1 MHAASSSPMTYA
13 ARTPPSQRISDG
25 TAARGAR
32 RTLCVRT
39 RRAHHRGRTLLEVL
53 VALAIGSVVLG
64 AVLVAVTGSGLTG
77 RKQDAQAQLAED
89 GQIALNLMATQ
100 LRMAGFWVPTSMSLS
115 IDRPA
120 DPMLVGCRNG
130 FTNAVAAWAVLG
142 CVGGATVSGRDAI
155 AVRFDASEGGVATAT
170 DCLGNDLVAFGGW
183 VDDRFYVAP
192 AADTPT
198 GNPALYC
205 KGAGSVQPQMLIDNV
220 EGLSL
225 RYGVAAVN
233 TPDESSNRLFDLPAF
248 GGETVTYMT
257 ADDLT
262 AACPVAGPV
271 PANSWCAVSS
281 IRICLLMRSADNAVD
296 EASTPYVD
304 CDGQQRAQPDRRLRR
319 ALATTVSIRN
329 RTAVPSVSV
338 L

>member
-1 MHAASSSPMTYA
+1 MTTVA
-13 ARTPPSQRISDG
+13 PFDR
-25 TAARGAR
+25 AR
-32 RTLCVRT
+32 RAGRSRT
-39 RRAHHRGRTLLEVL
+39 RSQGRTLLEVL

-100 LRMAGFWVPTSMSLS
+100 LRMTGFWVPTSMSLS

-120 DPMLVGCRNG
+120 DAMLIGCRNG
-130 FTNAVAAWAVLG
+130 FNNPAAAWAVLASATG
-142 CVGGATVSGRDAI
+142 CVAGEAVAGRDAI
-155 AVRFDASEGGVATAT
+155 AVRFDATEGGVAVAW
-170 DCLGNDLVAFGGW
+170 DCLGNDVTAMGGW
-183 VDDRFYVAP
+183 VDDRFYVLP
-192 AADTPT
+192 GNLTPT

-205 KGAGSVQPQMLIDNV
+205 KGAGAANGQMLMDNV

-225 RYGVAAVN
+225 RYGVAAV
-233 TPDESSNRLFDLPAF
+233 TAPDETSNRLFDLPAF

-257 ADDLT
+257 ADELDP
-262 AACPVAGPV
+262 ACPVSGPV

-281 IRICLLMRSADNAVD
+281 VRICLLMRSADNAVD
-296 EASTPYVD
+296 EVATPYID
-304 CDGQQRAQPDRRLRR
+304 CGGQQRAQPDRRLRR
-319 ALATTVSIRN
+319 ALATTVTIRN
-329 RTAVPSVSV
+329 RTAVPSVST

>member
-1 MHAASSSPMTYA
+1 MTIVMTIA
-13 ARTPPSQRISDG
+13 ARSSQAPRSR
-25 TAARGAR
+25 ARS
-32 RTLCVRT
+32 
-39 RRAHHRGRTLLEVL
+39 RGRTLLEVL

-64 AVLVAVTGSGLTG
+64 AVLMAATGSGLTG

-89 GQIALNLMATQ
+89 GQIALNLMAAQ
-100 LRMAGFWVPTSMSLS
+100 LRMTGFWVPTSMSLS

-120 DPMLVGCRNG
+120 EPMLVGCRNG
-130 FTNAVAAWAVLG
+130 FGNPAAAWAALA
-142 CVGGATVSGRDAI
+142 CVGGAAVAGADAI
-155 AVRFDASEGGVATAT
+155 AVRFDATEGGLATAT
-170 DCLGNDLVAFGGW
+170 DCLGNDLTAVGGR
-183 VDDRFYVAP
+183 VDDRFYVLP
-192 AADTPT
+192 AAGTPT

-205 KGAGSVQPQMLIDNV
+205 KGAGNAQAQMLMDNV

-233 TPDESSNRLFDLPAF
+233 VPDETTNRLFDLPAF

-257 ADDLT
+257 ANELT
-262 AACPVAGPV
+262 FACPVAGPV

-296 EASTPYVD
+296 EVSTPYID

-329 RTAVPSVSV
+329 RTAVPSVGT

>member
-1 MHAASSSPMTYA
+1 
-13 ARTPPSQRISDG
+13 
-25 TAARGAR
+25 
-32 RTLCVRT
+32 
-39 RRAHHRGRTLLEVL
+39 
-53 VALAIGSVVLG
+53 
-64 AVLVAVTGSGLTG
+64 
-77 RKQDAQAQLAED
+77 
-89 GQIALNLMATQ
+89 MATQ
-100 LRMAGFWVPTSMSLS
+100 LRMTGFWVPTSMSLS

-130 FTNAVAAWAVLG
+130 FANPAAAWAALG
-142 CVGGATVSGRDAI
+142 CAGGEIVAGRDSI
-155 AVRFDASEGGVATAT
+155 AVRFDATEGGVAIAS
-170 DCLGNDLVAFGGW
+170 DCLGNDLTALGGQ
-183 VDDRFYVAP
+183 VDDRFYVLP

-198 GNPALYC
+198 RNPALYC
-205 KGAGSVQPQMLIDNV
+205 KGAGSAQGQMLMDNV

-225 RYGVAAVN
+225 RYGVAAI
-233 TPDESSNRLFDLPAF
+233 TAPDETTNRLFDLPAF

-257 ADDLT
+257 ADELDP
-262 AACPVAGPV
+262 ACPVAGPV

-296 EASTPYVD
+296 EASTPYID

-329 RTAVPSVSV
+329 RTTVPSVSA

>member
-1 MHAASSSPMTYA
+1 MTTAASSNH
-13 ARTPPSQRISDG
+13 
-25 TAARGAR
+25 AR
-32 RTLCVRT
+32 RL
-39 RRAHHRGRTLLEVL
+39 RARSQGRTLLEVL

-64 AVLVAVTGSGLTG
+64 AVLMAATGSGLTG
-77 RKQDAQAQLAED
+77 RKQDAQAQLAEN

-130 FTNAVAAWAVLG
+130 FSNPAAAWATLA
-142 CVGGATVSGRDAI
+142 CVGGAPVDGADAI
-155 AVRFDASEGGVATAT
+155 AVRFDATEGGVATAT
-170 DCLGNDLVAFGGW
+170 DCLGNDVTALGSR
-183 VDDRFYVAP
+183 VDDRFFVLP
-192 AADTPT
+192 AAGTPT

-205 KGAGSVQPQMLIDNV
+205 KGAGHAQVQMLMDNV

-233 TPDESSNRLFDLPAF
+233 VPDETTNRLFDLPAF
-248 GGETVTYMT
+248 GGETVIYMT
-257 ADDLT
+257 ADELT
-262 AACPVAGPV
+262 FACPVAGPV

-296 EASTPYVD
+296 DLSTPYVD

-329 RTAVPSVSV
+329 RTAVPSVGTP
-338 L
+338 

>member
-1 MHAASSSPMTYA
+1 MT
-13 ARTPPSQRISDG
+13 
-25 TAARGAR
+25 TAAKPCHR
-32 RTLCVRT
+32 
-39 RRAHHRGRTLLEVL
+39 RRARSRSSGRTLLEVL

-64 AVLVAVTGSGLTG
+64 AVLVAVTGTGLTG
-77 RKQDAQAQLAED
+77 RKQDAQAQMTED
-89 GQIALNLMATQ
+89 GQIALNLMAVQ

-130 FTNAVAAWAVLG
+130 FSNPAAAWTALG
-142 CVGGATVSGRDAI
+142 CVGGAALNGLDSI
-155 AVRFDASEGGVATAT
+155 AVRFDATEGGVAIAA
-170 DCLGNDLVAFGGW
+170 DCLGNDVTALGGW
-183 VDDRFYVAP
+183 VDDRFYVRP
-192 AADTPT
+192 GNDTPT

-205 KGAGSVQPQMLIDNV
+205 KGAGSAQAQMLMDNV
-220 EGLSL
+220 EGLNL
-225 RYGVAAVN
+225 RYGVSAVIS
-233 TPDESSNRLFDLPAF
+233 PDETTNRLFDQPAF

-262 AACPVAGPV
+262 FACPVAGPV

-296 EASTPYVD
+296 DVSTPYID
-304 CDGQQRAQPDRRLRR
+304 CDGQQRTQPDRRLRR
-319 ALATTVSIRN
+319 TLATTVSIRN
-329 RTAVPSVSV
+329 RTAVPSVSA

>member
-1 MHAASSSPMTYA
+1 MTSASLSRAVSS
-13 ARTPPSQRISDG
+13 
-25 TAARGAR
+25 R
-32 RTLCVRT
+32 RP
-39 RRAHHRGRTLLEVL
+39 RRAAAGRTLLEIL
-53 VALAIGSVVLG
+53 IALAIGSVVLG
-64 AVLVAVTGSGLTG
+64 AVLMTVAGSGLTG
-77 RKQDAQAQLAED
+77 RKQDEQAQLAEN

-120 DPMLVGCRNG
+120 ALMLLGCRNG
-130 FTNAVAAWAVLG
+130 FTNPAAAWAALT
-142 CVGGATVSGRDAI
+142 CAGGAAGDGRDA
-155 AVRFDASEGGVATAT
+155 VGLRFDATEGGIATAA
-170 DCLGNDLVAFGGW
+170 DCLGNDITGVGGW
-183 VDDRFYVAP
+183 VDDRFYLAP
-192 AADTPT
+192 AAATPT

-205 KGAGSVQPQMLIDNV
+205 KGAGNPQPQMLMDNV
-220 EGLSL
+220 EGISL

-233 TPDESSNRLFDLPAF
+233 APNETTNRLFDMPAF

-257 ADDLT
+257 AEELSPV
-262 AACPVAGPV
+262 CPVAGPV

-296 EASTPYVD
+296 EAATPYID
-304 CDGQQRAQPDRRLRR
+304 CDGQQRSQPDRRLRR

-329 RTAVPSVSV
+329 RTAMPSVGA